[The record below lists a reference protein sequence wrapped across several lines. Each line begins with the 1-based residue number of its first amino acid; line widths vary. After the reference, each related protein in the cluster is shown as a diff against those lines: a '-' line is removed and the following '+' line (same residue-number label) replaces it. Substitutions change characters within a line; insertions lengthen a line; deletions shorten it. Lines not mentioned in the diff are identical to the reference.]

1 MFFKNMSCPFLL
13 ILNATTTLAL
23 KVYKNV
29 PNENPGAQSG
39 LHFLKTNQNIVISG
53 SVSFCVRFRFQELSW
68 STRLWEIKKPN
79 TKITNAFMWL
89 SPNYPTTFFFF
100 GQSAS
105 GETLNQVLKDP
116 GKNTF
121 ILWFLNTWHQMCFSF
136 DKSLS
141 FIRLVKV
148 GQIIFIISFC
158 A

>member
-1 MFFKNMSCPFLL
+1 MFFKNMCCPFLL

-79 TKITNAFMWL
+79 SNAFMWL
-89 SPNYPTTFFFF
+89 SPNHPTTFFFF
-100 GQSAS
+100 GQSES
-105 GETLNQVLKDP
+105 GETFNQVLKDP
-116 GKNTF
+116 GKDTF

-141 FIRLVKV
+141 FIRLIKV
-148 GQIIFIISFC
+148 G
-158 A
+158 